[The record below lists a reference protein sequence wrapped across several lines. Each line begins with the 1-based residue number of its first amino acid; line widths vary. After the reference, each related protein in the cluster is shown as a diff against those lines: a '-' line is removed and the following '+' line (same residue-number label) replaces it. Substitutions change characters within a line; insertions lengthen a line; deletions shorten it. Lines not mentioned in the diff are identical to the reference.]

1 MTYLEEFFDVTVCK
15 DKRFAPRQTPQA
27 SNFQDDSKTQQR
39 AGIGYGARLL
49 DSKVDPT
56 ILRIFR

>member
-39 AGIGYGARLL
+39 AGIG
-49 DSKVDPT
+49 
-56 ILRIFR
+56 